1 MYVYLHTALIITDLQ
16 ANHAPAEGDVVSI
29 GVLSVHHNEDLLGM

>member
-1 MYVYLHTALIITDLQ
+1 MITDLQ
-16 ANHAPAEGDVVSI
+16 ANHAPAEGEVVSI